1 MKRTKVVD
9 LLKDASLIGTE
20 VEAKGWVRTRRGNKH
35 VQFVQL
41 NDGSTI
47 KNIQIVFDMAKF
59 SEEELKPVTTG
70 SSICVKGTLVESQ
83 GKGQT

>member
-1 MKRTKVVD
+1 MKRTKVST
-9 LLKDASLIGTE
+9 LLTTPALIGTE

-47 KNIQIVFDMAKF
+47 NNIQVVFDM
-59 SEEELKPVTTG
+59 
-70 SSICVKGTLVESQ
+70 TLFTDE
-83 GKGQT
+83 